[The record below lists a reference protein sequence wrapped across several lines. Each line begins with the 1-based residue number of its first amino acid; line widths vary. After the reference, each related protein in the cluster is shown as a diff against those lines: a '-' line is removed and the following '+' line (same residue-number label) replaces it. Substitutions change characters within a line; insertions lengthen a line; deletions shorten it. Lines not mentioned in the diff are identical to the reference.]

1 MVNYLHHIGKQYKCK
16 RLSCFVFC
24 FFSIRQKC
32 KRGRDLFSDID
43 GNIDLK

>member
-24 FFSIRQKC
+24 FVFF
-32 KRGRDLFSDID
+32 LASDKNVSVGVIFFL
-43 GNIDLK
+43 ILTVI